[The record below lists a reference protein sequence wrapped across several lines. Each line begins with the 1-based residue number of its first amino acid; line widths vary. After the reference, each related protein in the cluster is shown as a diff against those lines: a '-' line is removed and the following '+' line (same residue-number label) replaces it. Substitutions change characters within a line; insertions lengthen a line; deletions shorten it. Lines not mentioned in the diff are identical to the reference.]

1 MPKKIK
7 KIVIKDEDIKREER
21 PKLLIAT
28 PMYGGMCTGHYMAEA
43 FLQPLRRCALWGSR
57 FILLR

>member
-28 PMYGGMCTGHYMAEA
+28 PMYGGMCTGHYMAG
-43 FLQPLRRCALWGSR
+43 RSR
-57 FILLR
+57 NH

>member
-28 PMYGGMCTGHYMAEA
+28 PNVWRHVYG
-43 FLQPLRRCALWGSR
+43 PLHGWGSCNH
-57 FILLR
+57 